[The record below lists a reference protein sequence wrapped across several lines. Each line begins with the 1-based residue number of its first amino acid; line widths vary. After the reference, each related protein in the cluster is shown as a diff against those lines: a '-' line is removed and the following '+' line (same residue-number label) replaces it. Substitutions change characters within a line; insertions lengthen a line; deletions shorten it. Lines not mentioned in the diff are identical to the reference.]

1 MKRLIQVYI
10 RPYFGRM
17 SLGLAVKFVGTI
29 MDLFLPWILAYMID
43 TVIPRKD
50 VRQLVFWGF
59 AMLFCSVLALTA
71 SVAANRMASKVASEI
86 VEWLR
91 RDLFR
96 KVMYLP
102 SAQVDR
108 WTKPTLISRLTTD
121 TYNVHNMISRMQ
133 RMGVRSPILLLGG
146 IVMTLTLDPV
156 LASILLALMPVMGII
171 IWQLTKRS
179 LPVYTLTQEAV
190 DGFVRLVREDIAG
203 IRVIKALS
211 KMDYEKERFDRWNRL
226 VVERERKAG
235 MLTATLNPAMNLILN
250 LGLVMVV
257 VVGAVR
263 VQNGTGDVGKIL
275 AFLAYFTIILNAM
288 LSISKMFVMFSK
300 GQASAERIT
309 QILETEDEEQID
321 RQMVRDEAAA
331 SGVCGAAEMVQ
342 EPVEKVCGPAEKACK
357 SAGKV
362 PEQEEES
369 PGAAEEEAPEPSF
382 TWQRPQDAFVAFQGV
397 TFSYYPGKPVLK
409 NISFSLRKGESLGII
424 GETGA
429 GKTAVAALL
438 LGLYQ
443 PDSGRIFVGGKD
455 AKEQTFGQL
464 RSQIGMVFQND
475 TLFEDTIYENVRLGR
490 NLSKEQ
496 VERAIRAAQAADFV
510 EEKSGRSQ
518 EMLNIRGANLSG
530 GQKQRI
536 LVARAL
542 AGEPD
547 VLILD
552 DSSSA
557 LDYSTDLR
565 LRQAISREYG
575 QVTGI
580 YIAQRISSISHCDH
594 ILVLE
599 NGDMMGYGTHEEL
612 LTSCRPYG
620 ELYQMQTGSL

>member
-108 WTKPTLISRLTTD
+108 WTKPTLISWLTTD

-179 LPVYTLTQEAV
+179 LPLYTLTQEAV

-257 VVGAVR
+257 VAGAVR

-275 AFLAYFTIILNAM
+275 AFLTYFTIILNAM

-321 RQMVRDEAAA
+321 RQMVRDEA
-331 SGVCGAAEMVQ
+331 Q
-342 EPVEKVCGPAEKACK
+342 ET
-357 SAGKV
+357 
-362 PEQEEES
+362 
-369 PGAAEEEAPEPSF
+369 AEEEAPEPSF
-382 TWQRPQDAFVAFQGV
+382 TWQRPQDAFVAFQDV

>member
-1 MKRLIQVYI
+1 MNRLLHVSI
-10 RPYFGRM
+10 RPFLGRM
-17 SLGLAVKFVGTI
+17 SVGLAVKFVGTI

-43 TVIPRKD
+43 TVIPHKD
-50 VRQLVFWGF
+50 VKQLVFWGLG
-59 AMLFCSVLALTA
+59 MLFCSVLALVA

-86 VEWLR
+86 TEWLR
-91 RDLFR
+91 RDLFH

-146 IVMTLTLDPV
+146 IAMTLSLDWV
-156 LASILLALMPVMGII
+156 MASILLATMPLLGVI

-179 LPVYTLTQEAV
+179 LPLYTKTQEAV

-211 KMDYEKERFDRWNRL
+211 KADYERKRFDYWNRL

-235 MLTATLNPAMNLILN
+235 ILTATLNPSMNLILN
-250 LGLVMVV
+250 LGLILVV

-275 AFLAYFTIILNAM
+275 AFLTYFTIILNAM
-288 LSISKMFVMFSK
+288 LSISKMFVIFSK
-300 GQASAERIT
+300 GTASADRIA
-309 QILETEDEEQID
+309 QILETEDEQ
-321 RQMVRDEAAA
+321 QMDQNFQAHGKSEEREAPD
-331 SGVCGAAEMVQ
+331 GNT
-342 EPVEKVCGPAEKACK
+342 K
-357 SAGKV
+357 
-362 PEQEEES
+362 EQED
-369 PGAAEEEAPEPSF
+369 PAKPEPTVDWS
-382 TWQRPQDAFVAFQGV
+382 RKDDAFVAFQDV

-409 NISFSLRKGESLGII
+409 HISFSLKKGESLGII

-443 PDSGRIFVGGKD
+443 PDSGRILVGGKD
-455 AKEQTFGQL
+455 AKNQTFGEL
-464 RSQIGMVFQND
+464 RRQIGIVFQND

-490 NLSKEQ
+490 NLTEEQ
-496 VERAIRAAQAADFV
+496 VNRAIRASQAEDFV
-510 EEKSGRSQ
+510 LEKSGQSR

-536 LVARAL
+536 LIARAL

-557 LDYSTDLR
+557 LDYGTDLR
-565 LRQAISREYG
+565 LRQAIRKEYG

-594 ILVLE
+594 VLVLE
-599 NGDMMGYGTHEEL
+599 DGDMLGYGTHESL
-612 LTSCRPYG
+612 LENCGPYRD
-620 ELYQMQTGSL
+620 LYQMQTGNL

>member
-179 LPVYTLTQEAV
+179 LPLYTLTQEAV

-211 KMDYEKERFDRWNRL
+211 KMDYEKERFDRLNRL

-275 AFLAYFTIILNAM
+275 AFLTYFTIILNAM

-321 RQMVRDEAAA
+321 RQMVRNEA
-331 SGVCGAAEMVQ
+331 Q
-342 EPVEKVCGPAEKACK
+342 ET
-357 SAGKV
+357 
-362 PEQEEES
+362 
-369 PGAAEEEAPEPSF
+369 AEEEAPEPSF
-382 TWQRPQDAFVAFQGV
+382 TWQRPQDAFVAFQDV

>member
-179 LPVYTLTQEAV
+179 LPLYTLTQEAV

-257 VVGAVR
+257 VAGAVR

-275 AFLAYFTIILNAM
+275 AFLTYFTIILNAM

-321 RQMVRDEAAA
+321 RQMVRDEA
-331 SGVCGAAEMVQ
+331 Q
-342 EPVEKVCGPAEKACK
+342 ET
-357 SAGKV
+357 
-362 PEQEEES
+362 
-369 PGAAEEEAPEPSF
+369 AEEEAPEPSF
-382 TWQRPQDAFVAFQGV
+382 TWQRPQDAFVAFQDV